1 MVEDD
6 ERPDHRRDNRANT
19 VESLR
24 EVDTNLRVLW
34 RTADGDVWV
43 RSGFEA
49 TKAITDDENGRTEA
63 SERAVEDTWPC
74 DKRADAV
81 QAQSPDESC
90 FVAVMAQN
98 PVGVAE
104 RSQRIRA
111 EVGCL
116 QTRRACTGDVQDV
129 LKMFR
134 ELSSLSPLVIAAL
147 QRMLLQPA
155 RRHRCG
161 SGNGTGGLRER
172 RDRCEELSPYYLSA
186 SMELLRQLR
195 LSDML
200 RPRTHGYHL
209 ACSMVTNDLLPC
221 LGPVPSLLRPA
232 AMLHCRRFPPHALST
247 TSRQSP

>member
-1 MVEDD
+1 MSASVISGIGELRIDQYDAVEPDGTSSLQVKHDSEQKHKAGNSEIDPLHILQRALVVANMVEDD

-49 TKAITDDENGRTEA
+49 TKAITDDENGRAEA

-81 QAQSPDESC
+81 QAQSPDERC

-129 LKMFR
+129 LKMF
-134 ELSSLSPLVIAAL
+134 V
-147 QRMLLQPA
+147 
-155 RRHRCG
+155 
-161 SGNGTGGLRER
+161 
-172 RDRCEELSPYYLSA
+172 
-186 SMELLRQLR
+186 
-195 LSDML
+195 
-200 RPRTHGYHL
+200 
-209 ACSMVTNDLLPC
+209 
-221 LGPVPSLLRPA
+221 
-232 AMLHCRRFPPHALST
+232 
-247 TSRQSP
+247 QSVEKTI

>member
-1 MVEDD
+1 M
-6 ERPDHRRDNRANT
+6 T
-19 VESLR
+19 
-24 EVDTNLRVLW
+24 
-34 RTADGDVWV
+34 
-43 RSGFEA
+43 
-49 TKAITDDENGRTEA
+49 
-63 SERAVEDTWPC
+63 
-74 DKRADAV
+74 
-81 QAQSPDESC
+81 Q
-90 FVAVMAQN
+90 
-98 PVGVAE
+98 
-104 RSQRIRA
+104 
-111 EVGCL
+111 
-116 QTRRACTGDVQDV
+116 
-129 LKMFR
+129 R

-232 AMLHCRRFPPHALST
+232 AMLHCRRFPRTPSPHLQTIAIGLTFARSPQFLRGSICRGAEGGEGSAPWLVRWRQLSRRT
-247 TSRQSP
+247 QYVRGVHSECTSLLSNHELPCDGHVCTQNDYRSMIGAHKSHMAACQ